1 MFSILGALNDQK
13 MTNPTTSKTLLLTA
27 AMLAVVR
34 FASAETVVLAPS
46 KDNTLYQNSS
56 GQLSN
61 GKGNYLF
68 VGRTDD
74 PGLIRR
80 GLIRFDLSSIPANAT
95 ISDVTLTMFSS
106 SPQDNSPVSVSLRK
120 VARDWG
126 EGASNAP
133 LEEGGGTQAQTGDAT
148 WIHTFFNS
156 GMWNSAGG
164 DFSGT
169 ASAST
174 PVGAADRF
182 YTWSGSGLIAD
193 VQGWVGNSAGNFGWA
208 IIGGEG
214 SEETAERFNSREN
227 TSNPPRLTVTYTTPT
242 ATPPQLVNIS
252 TRMRVQTGENALIG
266 GFIITGNAAKKVILR
281 AIGPSLA
288 DDGVAEALANPV
300 MELRAQNGSL
310 LFQNND
316 WRSDQEEAV
325 QDTGVPPEND
335 LESAIVATLQPGAYT
350 AIVRGAN
357 DGTGVGLVEA
367 FDLDTA
373 ADSRFV
379 NISTRGIVL
388 TDTNVMIGG
397 FIAAGGS
404 GNTKVLLRAIGPSLS
419 DSGVA
424 NPLADPTL
432 RFVTG
437 NGTLIGENDNWQDDP
452 EQAEQ
457 IAATGA
463 APENE
468 AESAF
473 ITTIPA
479 GNYTAIVSGKNGG
492 TGVGLVEVF
501 NIR

>member
-1 MFSILGALNDQK
+1 MLTIAATDTK
-13 MTNPTTSKTLLLTA
+13 DMTTPARSRTLLLTA
-27 AMLAVVR
+27 AMLAI
-34 FASAETVVLAPS
+34 FNSASAETVVLAPS
-46 KDNTLYQNSS
+46 KDNTLYQNPA

-61 GKGNYLF
+61 GKGSYLF
-68 VGRTDD
+68 VGRTDENS
-74 PGLIRR
+74 IRR
-80 GLIRFDLSSIPANAT
+80 ALIRFDLSSIPANAT
-95 ISDVTLTMFSS
+95 ISGATLTMFSS
-106 SPQDNSPVSVSLRK
+106 SPKDNSPAPVSLRK

-133 LEEGGGTQAQTGDAT
+133 GEEGGGTQAQSGDAT
-148 WIHTFFNS
+148 WVHTFFNS
-156 GMWNSAGG
+156 SMWNSAGG

-174 PVGAADRF
+174 PVGAAGRN
-182 YTWSGSGLIAD
+182 YTWSGSGLTAD
-193 VQGWVGNSAGNFGWA
+193 VQGWVANSPTNFGWA
-208 IIGGEG
+208 IVGGEG
-214 SEETAERFNSREN
+214 SDGTAERFNSREN
-227 TSNPPRLTVTYTTPT
+227 TSNPPRLSVTYTTPT
-242 ATPPQLVNIS
+242 ATPPQLVNVS

-288 DDGVAEALANPV
+288 EQGVADALANPV

-310 LFQNND
+310 LFQNDN
-316 WRSDQEEAV
+316 WRSDQEEAI
-325 QDTGVPPEND
+325 QNSGVPPEND

-350 AIVRGAN
+350 AVVRGTN
-357 DGTGVGLVEA
+357 DGTGVGLVEV

-419 DSGVA
+419 ESGVA

-437 NGTLIGENDNWQDDP
+437 NGMLIGENDNWQDDP
-452 EQAEQ
+452 DQAAQ
-457 IAATGA
+457 ITATGA
-463 APENE
+463 APKND

-479 GNYTAIVSGKNGG
+479 GNYTAVVRGKDGG